1 MAAFG
6 IWGCVFG
13 IWGKCNWYLRVCI
26 FYLVPRGRIYHV
38 RCVFP
43 VAFVG
48 GWLGCVSQ
56 FPKVQIWNLRSFH
69 LIFWRNRRLGK
80 RPPGQRRGKDLQI
93 FLKDNQTNE
102 LCISRYLFK
111 IQVNFS
117 CSCYFWPLSLF
128 WKMKDFLLS
137 ALACIRSIQVW
148 KLSWQSFYDLTLLS
162 AASAPSPGPIP
173 NLF

>member
-1 MAAFG
+1 MGAFG

-56 FPKVQIWNLRSFH
+56 FPKVQI
-69 LIFWRNRRLGK
+69 
-80 RPPGQRRGKDLQI
+80 
-93 FLKDNQTNE
+93 
-102 LCISRYLFK
+102 
-111 IQVNFS
+111 
-117 CSCYFWPLSLF
+117 
-128 WKMKDFLLS
+128 
-137 ALACIRSIQVW
+137 
-148 KLSWQSFYDLTLLS
+148 
-162 AASAPSPGPIP
+162 
-173 NLF
+173 